1 VAPFAPQC
9 PVPQRDRF
17 TADRAAQCGHGGVG
31 QSRGRGRGTCGHG
44 PIRPRPRHPESM
56 VVNGKTAGPCYPAIP
71 PPARHAGSPH
81 RDEPGCGRIP
91 TPRGS
96 ATPVDPG
103 HAARSRC
110 RRWRRTGERDA
121 RAVAWVEAAPWPTLL
136 WPTEPIGERNRR
148 GSVMENR
155 GPAGDDG
162 LSSAPGRRGLS
173 PELRRTTHGLLS
185 GFTLPPLRSTGQS
198 VVAPDEVLG
207 PAERSPVAGGLANV
221 DERRRTQR
229 HLIGAGPPGR

>member
-1 VAPFAPQC
+1 MRAWPYSTTAAASGEHG
-9 PVPQRDRF
+9 RERKDRG
-17 TADRAAQCGHGGVG
+17 AVL
-31 QSRGRGRGTCGHG
+31 
-44 PIRPRPRHPESM
+44 PRHPATRPS
-56 VVNGKTAGPCYPAIP
+56 
-71 PPARHAGSPH
+71 R
-81 RDEPGCGRIP
+81 RIP
-91 TPRGS
+91 SSRRTRLRSYP
-96 ATPVDPG
+96 D
-103 HAARSRC
+103 AAWKCNAGGPWSRC
-110 RRWRRTGERDA
+110 SLSMPGRRTGERDA

>member
-1 VAPFAPQC
+1 MAQEMIFERCRFGDRVSTC
-9 PVPQRDRF
+9 YHVPRCGRERPGA
-17 TADRAAQCGHGGVG
+17 ADLT
-31 QSRGRGRGTCGHG
+31 GRGRL
-44 PIRPRPRHPESM
+44 
-56 VVNGKTAGPCYPAIP
+56 
-71 PPARHAGSPH
+71 
-81 RDEPGCGRIP
+81 GR
-91 TPRGS
+91 
-96 ATPVDPG
+96 
-103 HAARSRC
+103 
-110 RRWRRTGERDA
+110 
-121 RAVAWVEAAPWPTLL
+121 WVEAAPWPTLL